1 MDTWVKFEAMQRL
14 CWALSEND
22 YFQAI
27 VFTWEFPCHF
37 FFFES
42 PPSELKSNSNMIP
55 DGYRSMRSNPRM
67 KSLLSNFPSFRVIL

>member
-1 MDTWVKFEAMQRL
+1 MLGSIRERL
-14 CWALSEND
+14 FPGHRFYMGIPLS
-22 YFQAI
+22 
-27 VFTWEFPCHF
+27 F